1 MTRFTKD
8 EVAQIVT
15 GVIQGNGPKSIA
27 MRLGRKLPSV
37 TDVIQRLQKDKPLF
51 QRMLDGESVDAI
63 AQSYVDAVF
72 RVDSERG
79 QKMMKARL
87 KNNGGTQ
94 LSRIEAKLD
103 ELLALY
109 KVSVGK
115 DYLDSLEVKASSPI
129 VDTYNA
135 QGKRRSF
142 FG

>member
-8 EVAQIVT
+8 EIAQIVT

-27 MRLGRKLPSV
+27 MRIGRKLPSV

-51 QRMLDGESVDAI
+51 QRILAGESVDAI
-63 AQSYVDAVF
+63 AQSYVDSVF

-87 KNNGGTQ
+87 KNNGGAQ

-103 ELLALY
+103 ELLAFQRGQRDL
-109 KVSVGK
+109 VSVK
-115 DYLDSLEVKASSPI
+115 TPVEPSTT
-129 VDTYNA
+129 TYDA